1 MNTMPGSPFPFSL
14 NCKGKLLQITQPL
27 IMGIIN
33 ATPDSFFE
41 GHLNMEQDALL
52 LKASAMISDGASILD
67 VGGQSTRPG
76 SIAISAAEEAGRVL
90 PVISLLHR
98 HFPDT
103 PISVD
108 TFHSQVAREA
118 VFAGASIVNDV
129 SGGLLDS
136 EMLNVVAN
144 LKVPYIVMHM
154 KGTPQTM
161 QQQAVYEDLYTEILD
176 FFIERINACTK
187 AGINDI
193 ILDPGFGFGK
203 TIPQNFQLLHH
214 LDAFNCLNKP
224 LLAGLSRKS
233 SIYKTLGISPDDAMN
248 GSTVLHTIALL
259 NGASLLRV
267 HDVAPAMEAVKLVE
281 AYKKAAS

>member
-1 MNTMPGSPFPFSL
+1 MGTSFTFSL
-14 NCKGKLLQITQPL
+14 NCKGKLLEFTQPI

-52 LKASAMISDGASILD
+52 LKASAMIKDGASILD

-76 SIAISAAEEAGRVL
+76 SIAISAAAEAGRVL

-98 HFPDT
+98 NFPDT

-118 VFAGASIVNDV
+118 VFAGASMVNDV
-129 SGGLLDS
+129 SGGLLDPA
-136 EMLNVVAN
+136 MLSVVAGLN
-144 LKVPYIVMHM
+144 VPYIIMHM

-161 QQQAVYEDLYTEILD
+161 QQVAVYKDLCTEILD
-176 FFIERINACTK
+176 FFIERINTCTE
-187 AGINDI
+187 AGIHDI
-193 ILDPGFGFGK
+193 IIDPGFGFGK
-203 TIPQNFQLLHH
+203 TIPQNFLLLHN
-214 LDAFNCLNKP
+214 LNAFNSLNKP
-224 LLAGLSRKS
+224 ILAGLSRKS
-233 SIYKTLGISPDDAMN
+233 SIYKTLGISPDDALN

-267 HDVAPAMEAVKLVE
+267 HDVAPAMEAIKLVE